1 MQRLIRLQ
9 TYVRVP
15 GEVVYQHERGD
26 GTVEYKTLDGAP
38 FDMSAVSE
46 SVSLGVEKS
55 APAWFKALIAPPSQS

>member
-9 TYVRVP
+9 TYVRLP
-15 GEVVYQHERGD
+15 GKVIYQHEHGD

-55 APAWFKALIAPPSQS
+55 APVWFKALTAPTPQS